1 MLTPQQIQATLAL
14 YVELV
19 DAGDIDGILALYAP
33 DATVEDP
40 VGTPVHRGS
49 EAIARF
55 YREGLARSRARAS
68 LDGAVRATH
77 NGFGAVPFCVE
88 LDWDG
93 RRCSIEVIDVMEFD
107 TEGCI
112 RSMRAYWGEPNLTM
126 RDLP

>member
-1 MLTPQQIQATLAL
+1 MLTPEQIQASLAL
-14 YVELV
+14 YVRLV

-40 VGTPVHRGS
+40 VGAAVHRGI

-77 NGFGAVPFCVE
+77 NGYGAVPLRVE

-107 TEGCI
+107 TEGRI

-126 RDLP
+126 RDL

>member
-1 MLTPQQIQATLAL
+1 MLTPEQIQASLAL
-14 YVELV
+14 YVRLV
-19 DAGDIDGILALYAP
+19 DAGDIDGILALYAA

-40 VGTPVHRGS
+40 VGAAVHRGI
-49 EAIARF
+49 EAITRF

-77 NGFGAVPFCVE
+77 NGYGAVPFRVE

-107 TEGCI
+107 SEGCI

-126 RDLP
+126 RDL

>member
-1 MLTPQQIQATLAL
+1 MLTPKQIQARMAL

-19 DAGDIDGILALYAP
+19 DAGDVDGILALYAA

-40 VGTPVHRGS
+40 VGTPVHQGR
-49 EAIARF
+49 EAIGRF
-55 YREGLARSRARAS
+55 YREGLGQSRASAS
-68 LDGAVRATH
+68 LQGAVRATH
-77 NGFGAVPFCVE
+77 NGYGAVPFCVE

-112 RSMRAYWGEPNLTM
+112 RSMRAYWGEANLTT
-126 RDLP
+126 RDL